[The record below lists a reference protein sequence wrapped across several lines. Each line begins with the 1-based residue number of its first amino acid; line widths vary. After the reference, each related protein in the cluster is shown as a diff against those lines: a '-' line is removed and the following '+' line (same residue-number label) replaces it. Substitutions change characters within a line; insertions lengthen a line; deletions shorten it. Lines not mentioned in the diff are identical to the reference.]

1 MNRALALFILLLSV
15 GRLPSFS
22 FRWTLYEVSRS
33 YPPFSCNV
41 FPFLSWP
48 LSSLSLVVFSPS
60 DLRAP
65 LPFPFD
71 FFSTS
76 SFLDRS
82 FLCLVVFCALSYLL
96 SHAGSRYGKS
106 RVDEF
111 RASVRLCFRHEV
123 GGGLVPL
130 QPKLPSLRPSN
141 STFASATPARKEK
154 LQLNS
159 RQLPLS
165 NQRSPT
171 MLGLRAQCLVRPF
184 PLTLLRR
191 LHPPPLWLTQP
202 PPFKQVADNSGA
214 LVATIINVLR
224 HGPYSHATVG

>member
-41 FPFLSWP
+41 LPFLSWP

-76 SFLDRS
+76 SFWTGR
-82 FLCLVVFCALSYLL
+82 FYLL
-96 SHAGSRYGKS
+96 SCSALFLIFYPM
-106 RVDEF
+106 RVLAMESQEWMSF
-111 RASVRLCFRHEV
+111 VRLCACVSDMRLAEDSFPSNPNSLLSV
-123 GGGLVPL
+123 LPTLPSPL
-130 QPKLPSLRPSN
+130 QPQLAKKNYNSTLANFPSRINAHQQCSVFVPNASSVPSPLRSSAASILRPS
-141 STFASATPARKEK
+141 
-154 LQLNS
+154 
-159 RQLPLS
+159 
-165 NQRSPT
+165 
-171 MLGLRAQCLVRPF
+171 G
-184 PLTLLRR
+184 
-191 LHPPPLWLTQP
+191 
-202 PPFKQVADNSGA
+202 
-214 LVATIINVLR
+214 
-224 HGPYSHATVG
+224 